1 MLKNDNSKQTKEE
14 NMEWVGGG
22 GGGDTICIVMVI
34 QKRKQFTKPLELTSL
49 LDMALLCVRV
59 CVCVCI
65 HAFVCVCKLDASTA
79 RGSVCLKPCSPSHV
93 THSRDDGPIWRLLL
107 PGEGTGCVERD

>member
-14 NMEWVGGG
+14 NMEWVGW

-59 CVCVCI
+59 CVCVCMYSC
-65 HAFVCVCKLDASTA
+65 VCVCL
-79 RGSVCLKPCSPSHV
+79 
-93 THSRDDGPIWRLLL
+93 
-107 PGEGTGCVERD
+107 